1 LWLVASAHVA
11 IVFSESGFHTF
22 NFIRMDT
29 QRHLEEDE
37 IENQLLWDTDSDCF
51 NNGEDV
57 HLIAAPKRKL
67 KWGRAT
73 HYHHHSHLHHHRC
86 GDHHSMTVGV
96 RIIFPVE
103 QRG

>member
-1 LWLVASAHVA
+1 
-11 IVFSESGFHTF
+11 
-22 NFIRMDT
+22 MDT

-37 IENQLLWDTDSDCF
+37 IENQLVWDTDSDCF
-51 NNGEDV
+51 NDSEDSALELRV
-57 HLIAAPKRKL
+57 ASKRKR
-67 KWGRAT
+67 KRGRAT
-73 HYHHHSHLHHHRC
+73 HYHHHSHLHHHHHRC